1 MNINLFDVV
10 FAIIL
15 VAFTLLSY
23 LRGAVQE
30 LLGLIGLAA
39 GFYAAIRYAADLAE
53 RLRPLLPDD
62 NAAELLSFVLIMMMG
77 YFAGV
82 FLSGFSDRMHRAPA
96 SSVSRVLGALIGLA
110 KGATVSLALHWV
122 IQIYIPAFQDEM
134 AQSRIGG
141 WLAGMLG
148 YLDRIDLI

>member
-30 LLGLIGLAA
+30 LLGLIGLAG
-39 GFYAAIRYAADLAE
+39 GFFAAIWYAADLAE
-53 RLRPLLPDD
+53 LLRPLLPDD

-77 YFAGV
+77 YIAGA

-134 AQSRIGG
+134 AQSRIGS

-148 YLDRIDLI
+148 YLGRIDLI